1 MKLTGIEFS
10 APGLMGDVMGRRRG
24 FFAELNYQAQQ
35 AEKHRRQ
42 QEAAAHRAH
51 LAAQREAER
60 ARKAHERAQA
70 AAARASAAETKAAE
84 REAARLQ
91 VESRLAE
98 VESMNTDLASDRAD
112 IDSLLAWTLD
122 IDDYVDLESLKIAGV
137 EHPPFE
143 PGGLA
148 VPTPEVAEPKYTP
161 EPVYQEP
168 TAPRGLSAALGGKKR
183 HQRAIEEARASFEKA
198 HDGWELARDALQ
210 NRYVKAVAQREKI
223 EAKRVAELSAAE
235 EKYKQECEKREAE
248 ASAHNAE
255 LTKLIND
262 LAFDV
267 ESAIE
272 EYVGIVLSNSVYPEV
287 FPVEHDHAFNLE
299 SRELTLTVSVPEPS
313 TVPSVKGYR
322 YVKAKDEITST
333 ALPVREKKERYANA
347 VWQVAVRSLHEVFEA
362 DRAGKIH
369 SIALTVGV
377 NTIDPATGRPTTV
390 PLAVVA
396 ADRETFNGFDLEKV
410 VPQATLQHLGAAMS
424 KSPFDLVSAD
434 TSRGIRVRGQ

>member
-1 MKLTGIEFS
+1 
-10 APGLMGDVMGRRRG
+10 MGKRRG

-35 AEKHRRQ
+35 AEKRQRQ

-51 LAAQREAER
+51 LAAHREAER
-60 ARKAHERAQA
+60 ARKALERART
-70 AAARASAAETKAAE
+70 AAARASAAEKKAAE
-84 REAARLQ
+84 REAARLH

-98 VESMNTDLASDRAD
+98 VESMNMDLASDLAD

-122 IDDYVDLESLKIAGV
+122 IDDYIDLESLKISEV
-137 EHPPFE
+137 KHPPFE

-148 VPTPEVAEPKYTP
+148 APTPEVVKPECAP
-161 EPVYQEP
+161 EPTYQEP
-168 TAPRGLSAALGGKKR
+168 TAPSGLSAVLGGKKR
-183 HQRAIEEARASFEKA
+183 HQRAVEGARAAFEKE
-198 HDGWELARDALQ
+198 HGDWEISRDALQ
-210 NRYVKAVAQREKI
+210 NRYVEAVAQREKT
-223 EAKRVAELSAAE
+223 EAKRVAKLSAAE
-235 EKYKQECEKREAE
+235 GKYRRECEKREAE

-255 LTKLIND
+255 LAKLING

-267 ESAIE
+267 ESAIQ

-287 FPVEHDHAFNLE
+287 FPVEHEHEFNLA
-299 SRELTLTVSVPEPS
+299 SRELTLTVSVPEAGA
-313 TVPSVKGYR
+313 VPSVRGYR
-322 YVKAKDEITST
+322 YVKAKDEIAST

-377 NTIDPATGRPTTV
+377 NTIDPATGLPITV

-396 ADRETFNGFDLEKV
+396 ADRETFNRFDLAKV
-410 VPQATLQHLGAAMS
+410 VPEATLQHLGAAMS

-434 TSRGIRVRGQ
+434 TSRGIRVRGK